1 MDALYLILIILGIA
15 AQNVTRKIYSKSSS
29 GGAYTF
35 SALSALVA
43 LSFFAIS
50 GGSDLHFTWK
60 ILPHAIGFAATYSLS
75 IVFTFLSI
83 KEGPLSLTSLVTS
96 YSLLIPTIY
105 GLIAWGESFSLLF
118 AIGLALL
125 IVSIF
130 LIRMEPKAEKDQI
143 EKKRLTPKWLLY
155 VILAFIGS
163 GGCSA
168 VQKGQQ
174 LAFNGTYKNEFM
186 IVGLGITFVAI
197 TICALCFEKKE
208 TLTHAKRGLYLYVI
222 CGAANGAVNLMV
234 MILSLR
240 MPASVMF
247 PIISA
252 GGILVS
258 AIISMTFYKE
268 RLSNLQKV
276 GLLLGVMSI
285 VILNI

>member
-50 GGSDLHFTWK
+50 GGSNLHFTWK

-130 LIRMEPKAEKDQI
+130 LIRMEPKAEKNQI

-174 LAFNGTYKNEFM
+174 LAFNGTFKNEFM
-186 IVGLGITFVAI
+186 IVALGITFVAI

-285 VILNI
+285 VVLNI

>member
-43 LSFFAIS
+43 LFFFAIS
-50 GGSDLHFTWK
+50 GGSNLHFTWK

-130 LIRMEPKAEKDQI
+130 LIRMEPKAEKNQI

-186 IVGLGITFVAI
+186 IVALGITFVAI

>member
-29 GGAYTF
+29 VGAYTF

-50 GGSDLHFTWK
+50 GGSNLHFTWK

-130 LIRMEPKAEKDQI
+130 LIRMEPKAEKNQI

-186 IVGLGITFVAI
+186 IVALGITFVAI

>member
-15 AQNVTRKIYSKSSS
+15 AQNVTRKIYSKTSS

-50 GGSDLHFTWK
+50 GGSNLHFTWK

-130 LIRMEPKAEKDQI
+130 LIRLEPKAEKNQI

-186 IVGLGITFVAI
+186 IVALGITFVAI

>member
-50 GGSDLHFTWK
+50 GGSNLHFTWK

-130 LIRMEPKAEKDQI
+130 LIRMEPKAEKNQI

-186 IVGLGITFVAI
+186 IVALGITFVAI